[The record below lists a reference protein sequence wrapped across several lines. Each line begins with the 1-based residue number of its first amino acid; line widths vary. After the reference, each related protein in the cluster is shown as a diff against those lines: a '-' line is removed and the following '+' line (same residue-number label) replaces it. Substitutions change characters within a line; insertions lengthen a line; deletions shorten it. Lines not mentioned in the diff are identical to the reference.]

1 MLELQRP
8 GEGATTRM
16 VTGGD
21 SAGHGPASLLESIR
35 RQNLGAYES
44 MPSRIDEDAN
54 QESQISQ
61 DYRGRL
67 TFELLQNADD
77 AMAGGG
83 SDERIVFRL
92 TDSAL
97 EVSNSGRPLS
107 DEDVAGLC
115 GTGASSKTGT
125 SGRRRASIGHKGM
138 GFKSVLEITDQ
149 PEVISTT
156 IGFRLDATE
165 SLPVINDTIS
175 GKGADPRAR
184 VPTMRLPWPLKQEP
198 EGWKAAQADGLQVL
212 FRFPIRPG
220 LSEAQRIV
228 LARRLLDLPVT
239 AVLFLKHLD
248 DVEVDVDTTPVK
260 GHFRWRLAR
269 ERMQNGGWVGVPGFG
284 ESGVYRVRVTRRQRE

>member
-8 GEGATTRM
+8 GEGETTRM

-21 SAGHGPASLLESIR
+21 PAGHGPASLLESIR

-83 SDERIVFRL
+83 SEERIVFRL
-92 TDSAL
+92 TDERLRSATL
-97 EVSNSGRPLS
+97 AALSATWMWPVSAGPGRAARPGRGTAPGLDRPQGHGLQVRPGDHGPAGGDLHHHRISG
-107 DEDVAGLC
+107 
-115 GTGASSKTGT
+115 
-125 SGRRRASIGHKGM
+125 
-138 GFKSVLEITDQ
+138 
-149 PEVISTT
+149 
-156 IGFRLDATE
+156 LDAAE
-165 SLPVINDTIS
+165 SLPVINDTI
-175 GKGADPRAR
+175 GRKGVDPRTR

-198 EGWKAAQADGLQVL
+198 EGWKAAQADGLRVL
-212 FRFPIRPG
+212 FRFPLRPS
-220 LSEAQRIV
+220 LSEAQRTL

-248 DVEVDVDTTPVK
+248 DVEVDVDTS
-260 GHFRWRLAR
+260 
-269 ERMQNGGWVGVPGFG
+269 Q
-284 ESGVYRVRVTRRQRE
+284 SRVTSGGGSRVNAWSTASGWACRASASPASTACA